1 MEIANFR
8 KILTAI
14 SLTFLISSNLSAVEF
29 DLPANTPGRSVI
41 TAPGPTHG
49 HPALVQKTINTA
61 HNVNCEHVIVPNS
74 PAAGAANVNAAM
86 ALNGNI
92 YFPENGEQPTEA
104 EAEVLSCATFEE
116 NDVNSPITD
125 WYITMFGGSD
135 HTNHNPNLQIGF
147 TTIIGAHLIAL
158 APRPAS
164 AAIITMDAA
173 SMTAGTRTADFWQ
186 DFRRIASSRIGRIL
200 LYRILIEI
208 RRQRNIEGTW
218 KAYVSTDVPG
228 IISAANLKR
237 RANCRNITISWDV
250 RGNSFS
256 KDEHTIKYANVNRK
270 LTTICE
276 KMGNNHPISIVERE
290 SHIGL
295 FHEMVHWFHVL
306 RHPERHSKERMAF
319 KVPAISLRDTANR
332 ETIGGYFWGSIDNNN
347 TNSWKVS
354 ATPWLGY
361 SINDSYVNFEEI
373 RTILGAP
380 TLEQYRL
387 VVPNNPFH
395 PNPYIFLNGD
405 DLSENKY
412 RVSVDAKLRFGHS
425 NQPFYED
432 NSVIQK
438 VIDVSGSAG
447 GNIVNL
453 VDYNALDDGCRPECK
468 IGLGNFRVGG
478 YNIGGMI
485 P

>member
-1 MEIANFR
+1 M
-8 KILTAI
+8 
-14 SLTFLISSNLSAVEF
+14 
-29 DLPANTPGRSVI
+29 
-41 TAPGPTHG
+41 
-49 HPALVQKTINTA
+49 QKTINTV
-61 HNVNCEHVIVPNS
+61 HNVNCEHIIVPNS
-74 PAAGAANVNAAM
+74 LAATAFSASHPGGGLIAAM
-86 ALNGNI
+86 AADGNI

-104 EAEVLSCATFEE
+104 EAEVLSCATI
-116 NDVNSPITD
+116 DVNNINSPITD
-125 WYITMFGGSD
+125 WYVRMFGGQSTII
-135 HTNHNPNLQIGF
+135 HPVPAILQIGF
-147 TTIIGAHLIAL
+147 STLAGAYLTAL
-158 APRPAS
+158 TPRPAAS
-164 AAIITMDAA
+164 AIITMDAA
-173 SMTAGTRTADFWQ
+173 MTPTQTNAFWK
-186 DFRRIASSRIGRIL
+186 DFRRIASSFIGRIL

-250 RGNSFS
+250 RGNSFL

-295 FHEMVHWFHVL
+295 FHEMVHWFYVL

-319 KVPAISLRDTANR
+319 KAPAISLRDTANR
-332 ETIGGYFWGSIDNNN
+332 ETIGGYFWGGIDNNN

-380 TLEQYRL
+380 TLVQYRL

-425 NQPFYED
+425 NQLFYED

-453 VDYNALDDGCRPECK
+453 VDYNTLDDGCRPECK

-478 YNIGGMI
+478 YNIGGVI